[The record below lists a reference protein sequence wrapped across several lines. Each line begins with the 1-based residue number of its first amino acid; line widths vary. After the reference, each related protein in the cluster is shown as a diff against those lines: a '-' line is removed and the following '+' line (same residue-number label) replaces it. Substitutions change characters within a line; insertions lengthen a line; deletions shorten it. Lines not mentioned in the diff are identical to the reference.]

1 MTDQEL
7 SELTRRYVYERDD
20 EIAEQL
26 KQQIQAEYARR
37 GIALYKPEHME

>member
-26 KQQIQAEYARR
+26 KEQIQTEYARR
-37 GIALYKPEHME
+37 GVAIYKPEHME